1 MDGRMKMKNEDIMV
15 RYEIFEEMDD
25 DLMMRTMNEEWS

>member
-1 MDGRMKMKNEDIMV
+1 MKMKNEDIMV

-25 DLMMRTMNEEWS
+25 DLMMRTMNEE